1 MNPLYLQL
9 FGVIAVILILG
20 SLGMLR
26 AMAER
31 LDRETRSFP
40 GRMEMPGPLD
50 AEALRSEADE
60 ALRLAEEIRR
70 LRARA
75 EHTAQ
80 HDLERK

>member
-9 FGVIAVILILG
+9 FGVITVVLILG
-20 SLGMLR
+20 SLGILS

-31 LDRETRSFP
+31 LDRETPSFP
-40 GRMEMPGPLD
+40 GRMEMLVPPD
-50 AEALRSEADE
+50 AEE

-75 EHTAQ
+75 EHTAE